1 MITGSTM
8 MITLIVFVFVIEA
21 FAIAGSN
28 IEHVNADSGTEKKK
42 CNDHEH
48 NSAPSSKC
56 SNKDTT
62 PFILPFP

>member
-1 MITGSTM
+1 MIG
-8 MITLIVFVFVIEA
+8 A
-21 FAIAGSN
+21 FAIVRSN
-28 IEHVNADSGTEKKK
+28 IEHVNANSDTKKK

-48 NSAPSSKC
+48 NSDPSSKC

>member
-1 MITGSTM
+1 MM
-8 MITLIVFVFVIEA
+8 MITLIIIAFMIGA
-21 FAIAGSN
+21 FAIVRSN
-28 IEHVNADSGTEKKK
+28 IEHVNANSDTKKK

-48 NSAPSSKC
+48 NSDPSSKC